1 MDKMKGLSL
10 ILLPLMLAGCAN
22 VQEQQLVGK
31 WQAASLMEDGMPIPV
46 PPTEVGFEFFPNGF
60 YHFRSTLNYKEA
72 GTFSVNS
79 SLLYTLDTL
88 NEASTEKSVQILDLT
103 QDSLFLKMN
112 AEGREQIVKLG
123 KVK

>member
-1 MDKMKGLSL
+1 MKGSSL
-10 ILLPLMLAGCAN
+10 ILMSLFLVGCAN
-22 VQEQQLVGK
+22 MQEQKLVGN
-31 WQAASLMEDGMPIPV
+31 WQATSLMEDGMPIPV
-46 PPTEVGFEFFPNGF
+46 PPSEVGFEFSPNGY

-72 GTFSVNS
+72 GNFSVSN

-112 AEGREQIVKLG
+112 AEGKERIVKLG
-123 KVK
+123 RIK